1 MESRILVF
9 SEDRAATVELFNNTL
24 IRKHARVASIER
36 MGRGTSDRLGFYGY
50 NFFQPTTGG
59 DTAILNLVWH
69 FGDKLETIES
79 LFTDLST
86 FRGHTLESIY
96 SIKCLFYDKQKVP
109 TGPQSTGCWHFAMG
123 AICSRRSCPR

>member
-36 MGRGTSDRLGFYGY
+36 MGRGTSDRLGFYGD

-69 FGDKLETIES
+69 FGEKLETIDS

-96 SIKCLFYDKQKVP
+96 S
-109 TGPQSTGCWHFAMG
+109 G
-123 AICSRRSCPR
+123 RRLE